1 MTRMI
6 GDYPVEGRGYWIW
19 LGGVALLGLF
29 NLFVMLVL
37 H

>member
-1 MTRMI
+1 MF
-6 GDYPVEGRGYWIW
+6 GDYPVEGRGYWTW
-19 LGGVALLGLF
+19 LGGIALLGLF

>member
-1 MTRMI
+1 MI
-6 GDYPVEGRGYWIW
+6 GDYPVEGRGYWIC

-29 NLFVMLVL
+29 NLFLMLVL